1 MEKGALATGLA
12 CEWVG
17 VGGGGL
23 WGVARCGLGAALTSV
38 CRSSSLDW
46 KKDRNRTEPNY
57 KTLDHLLQLHKF

>member
-23 WGVARCGLGAALTSV
+23 WGVARCGLGGDGNIL
-38 CRSSSLDW
+38 
-46 KKDRNRTEPNY
+46 Y
-57 KTLDHLLQLHKF
+57 LQQDGEAIQCDK